1 VRSVQ
6 PVKEQQSF
14 DNFGVR
20 PLIRSEERT
29 HKVYTNVGNLS
40 AAKDGE
46 TVFVRARLYTVR
58 GTGAFTSSTTTTT
71 CSSLP
76 TVRIGLTHLSV

>member
-1 VRSVQ
+1 MRRVRSVQ

-29 HKVYTNVGNLS
+29 HKVYTNVGELS

-58 GTGAFTSSTTTTT
+58 GTGAFTSSSTT

-76 TVRIGLTHLSV
+76 TVRFRG

>member
-1 VRSVQ
+1 MRRVRSVQ

-29 HKVYTNVGNLS
+29 HKVYTNVGELS

-58 GTGAFTSSTTTTT
+58 GTGAFTSSSTTT

-76 TVRIGLTHLSV
+76 TVVYGG